1 MKKLFKSKLGMTYI
15 EIIVALSLLTLII
28 TAFTPMLLSSYEK
41 LYKAGEDVATVYDS
55 QTEMEE
61 GLATRHS
68 KYSTKVDISMS
79 TNTELLFNTLQ
90 VKGKKIVS
98 QFQKG
103 FETLFAQERARVDII
118 SPKTVNDDQPYH
130 EISVQTSGLEYKKV
144 ILMSTDINSDE
155 TAEKNAV
162 KSQLEGAKDSGG
174 AIVVRAIIPNKQ
186 KNDNPTNTTIAEDT
200 VYNYGYAAKFIDEN
214 GNPVTQLESIDNEAS
229 GGKFNFTITTSANS
243 AMDGELDFTYSPVKI
258 KVYYLN
264 TRGSVSSC
272 CDYLYIDPPSMIIG
286 GEAKDSAD
294 YYTSAGVEEDKDSG
308 GNPVYTFKITGR
320 SMRTGNSGLL
330 KSGEYSTPSNVVSSA
345 QSAGKSYDPM
355 RILEIQW
362 IDNDEDQSLAPY
374 YVMTGSN
381 GYIYRM
387 YNYRAMNTSDRA
399 FIFAHSTFTRNE
411 YGSNVSVI
419 WRNLGEVNSN
429 RLNLD
434 YSLLDRKYSTVNGD
448 MVYPSYWSGDYT
460 LSYDYSS
467 RNKAQAIGQDEES
480 GNDNCWLTSNMVSG
494 KNNNTGDPR
503 YTCFGMQ
510 ARTSYYYNGMAT
522 NFSYSCQRFKNM
534 SYILT
539 EYGWAIRY
547 AGCKLYKNDFVGF
560 STQWHIETAGNS
572 DASYNGY
579 KDNSNSERTWS
590 DTVFYYYSGSL
601 TGNWMG
607 STNMGQI
614 RLLGMGSYNPYKVVD
629 NMKTRCNFLNST
641 KSDDFGGRE
650 NSRLITGYENGSGWY
665 GLNGEE
671 NLINITGAIYIPSA
685 TKTDGTKTEGTM
697 LYIGDT
703 NAYARVLQIDN
714 IGNGDDKCYFRK
726 TRRGSG
732 VLNKDKFNGSK
743 SGAVT
748 EYFIIGNPDR
758 SGTTVHKYS
767 LANTFGEKTDVQS
780 KDGDGHEYTR
790 LSNSLITQEV
800 LSEPG
805 VALTGEALRN
815 FYLNR
820 SVGTW
825 SDLSLEDTLFSMGY
839 SSVREKVFSDAVFRY
854 DSSSGRSIELYKSF
868 EHLYMQS
875 HYGASYK
882 LYTVKSEDPNT
893 KNNNDDPATGVLN
906 TLHKYNRAENPIGN
920 NGDINDGTNS
930 DHRSS
935 AKNYDVHAGSQAYD
949 NDFYNVWFP
958 GELFNLNKVATK
970 DGVTVAVGYTTVGSS
985 FQYIMPSDDYS
996 MNFNTSTALGGI
1008 YNDGVLAAMVEG
1020 KDDALNNIL
1029 YFKDNDTIDNSSL
1042 YNLPRYQEAYGTSY
1056 GLHTR
1061 QSVRF
1066 TAVDIMLLESGQTG
1080 TAANL
1085 EYYAYYGDNTG
1096 RLFKSLVAKGT
1107 ATYVGNDDND
1117 DLNVTRDVTCVNYV
1131 ADLQLTNKIKTTG
1144 SGYEDAGA
1152 PQGYMEEVKIGT
1164 ESLSKYFSEITNI
1177 DIYGETIIVC
1187 GKPASSSTTGY
1198 IAVGTVDDSGNIT
1211 FKTVPLLSAGAT
1223 VTDTDIVGGYYYCVG
1238 YGASGNGF
1246 VTAVRVELLENYTAG
1261 TVLKKVSNA
1270 TYSDGS
1276 LNIGKSCTSDNI
1288 DSVFTYTVS
1297 GQKLYA
1303 IGGRET
1309 K

>member
-1 MKKLFKSKLGMTYI
+1 MKKLLKNKLGMTYV
-15 EIIVALSLLTLII
+15 ELIVALSLLTLII
-28 TAFTPMLLSSYEK
+28 TAFTPMLLSSYEN
-41 LYKAGEDVATVYDS
+41 LYKAGEKVATVYDS

-90 VKGKKIVS
+90 VKGKRIVS

-118 SPKTVNDDQPYH
+118 SPKTVNDDKPYH

-144 ILMSTDINSDE
+144 ILMSSSINSDE
-155 TAEKNAV
+155 AAEKNAV
-162 KSQLEGAKDSGG
+162 KSKLQAAESSGG

-200 VYNYGYAAKFIDEN
+200 VYNYGYPAKFIDEN
-214 GNPVTQLESIDNEAS
+214 GASVPDLDVDNETN
-229 GGKFNFTITTSANS
+229 GGKFDFIITKNEDS

-258 KVYYLN
+258 KIYYLN
-264 TRGSVSSC
+264 TRGTVSSC

-286 GEAKDSAD
+286 GEAKSGSAD
-294 YYTSAGVEEDKDSG
+294 YYTSAGVEEDKDAA
-308 GNPVYTFKITGR
+308 GNPVYSLKINGR
-320 SMRTGNSGLL
+320 KMRTGNSGLL
-330 KSGEYSTPSNVVSSA
+330 KSGEYSTPSNVVA
-345 QSAGKSYDPM
+345 NAGTKSVDPM
-355 RILEIQW
+355 KILEIQW

-387 YNYRAMNTSDRA
+387 YNYRAMDLNNRA
-399 FIFAHSTFTRNE
+399 LIFAHSTFNRNE

-419 WRNLGEVNSN
+419 WRNKGGVDGS

-434 YSLLDRKYSTVNGD
+434 YSLLDRKYSTANGD
-448 MVYPSYWSGDYT
+448 MVYPSYWSGDYS
-460 LSYDYSS
+460 LSYEYSS
-467 RNKAQAIGQDEES
+467 RSKAQAMGRSEES
-480 GNDNCWLTSNMVSG
+480 GNDNCWLTSGQDSG
-494 KNNNTGDPR
+494 KNINTSEPR
-503 YTCFGMQ
+503 YTCFGLQ
-510 ARTSYYYNGMAT
+510 ARTAYYYNGMAT
-522 NFSYSCQRFKNM
+522 NFGYTCQRFKSM
-534 SYILT
+534 SYVLT

-579 KDNSNSERTWS
+579 KDNEKKSRTWS
-590 DTVFYYYSGSL
+590 DKVFYYYKGLSTL
-601 TGNWMG
+601 NWMG

-614 RLLGMGSYNPYKVVD
+614 RLLAMGSYNPYKVVD
-629 NMKTRCNFLNST
+629 NMKDRCNFLNST
-641 KSDDFGGRE
+641 KSDGDDRE
-650 NSRLITGYENGSGWY
+650 NSRLITGYKNGAGWF

-671 NLINITGAIYIPSA
+671 NLINVTGAIYIPSA

-703 NAYARVLQIDN
+703 NAYARVQQVDN
-714 IGNGDDKCYFRK
+714 IGNGTDKCYFRK
-726 TRRGSG
+726 TDRR
-732 VLNKDKFNGSK
+732 KDQGSK

-767 LANTFGEKTDVQS
+767 LADTFGQKTDVQS
-780 KDGDGHEYTR
+780 KDNDGDGKTR
-790 LSNSLITQEV
+790 LSNGLITQEV
-800 LSEPG
+800 LSKQG

-825 SDLSLEDTLFSMGY
+825 SDLSLKDTLFSMGY
-839 SSVREKVFSDAVFRY
+839 SSVREKVFSDAVYRY

-882 LYTVKSEDPNT
+882 LYTVKNEDPNT
-893 KNNNDDPATGVLN
+893 KNNNDNPATGVLN

-920 NGDINDGTNS
+920 NGDINDGTNA
-930 DHRSS
+930 DHRSK
-935 AKNYDVHAGSQAYD
+935 AMNKDVHAGSQAYN

-958 GELFNLNKVATK
+958 GELYNLNKVATK

-985 FQYIMPSDDYS
+985 FQYIMPSDDLS

-1020 KDDALNNIL
+1020 KDEALNNVL
-1029 YFKDNDTIDNSSL
+1029 YFKDNDTIDNTSL
-1042 YNLPRYQEAYGTSY
+1042 YNLPRYQAAYGESY

-1085 EYYAYYGDNTG
+1085 EYYAYYGDSTG

-1107 ATYVGNDDND
+1107 ATYNGNDEND
-1117 DLNVTRDVTCVNYV
+1117 DLNVTRNVTCVNYV

-1144 SGYEDAGA
+1144 SGYEGAGA

-1164 ESLSKYFSEITNI
+1164 EHFSKYFSEITNI

-1187 GKPASSSTTGY
+1187 GKPASSSTSGY
-1198 IAVGTVDDSGNIT
+1198 IVVGTVDDYGNIT
-1211 FKTVPLLSAGAT
+1211 FKTVPLLNSSAT

-1246 VTAVRVELLENYTAG
+1246 VTAVRVELLEDYTAG
-1261 TVLKKVSNA
+1261 TVLNKASNA
-1270 TYSDGS
+1270 TYGGEGT
-1276 LNIGKSCTSDNI
+1276 LTIGDECTSANI
-1288 DSVFTYTVS
+1288 DAVFTYTVK

>member
-1 MKKLFKSKLGMTYI
+1 MKKLLKNKLGMTYV
-15 EIIVALSLLTLII
+15 ELVVALSLLTLII
-28 TAFTPMLLSSYEK
+28 TAFTPMLLSSYEN
-41 LYKAGEDVATVYDS
+41 LYSAGEKVSKVYDS

-68 KYSTKVDISMS
+68 RYSTKVDISMS

-118 SPKTVNDDQPYH
+118 SPKNVNDDQPYH

-144 ILMSTDINSDE
+144 ILMSSGINSDE

-162 KSQLEGAKDSGG
+162 KSKLEAAEGSGG

-200 VYNYGYAAKFIDEN
+200 VYNYGYPAQFLKEDGTLYTG
-214 GNPVTQLESIDNEAS
+214 GNSELEVSSEDN
-229 GGKFNFTITTSANS
+229 GGKFDFIITNS
-243 AMDGELDFTYSPVKI
+243 ETGMDGELDFTYSPVKI
-258 KVYYLN
+258 KIYYLN
-264 TRGSVSSC
+264 TRGTVSSC

-286 GEAKDSAD
+286 GEAKSGSAD
-294 YYTSAGVEEDKDSG
+294 YYTSAGVQEDKDAG
-308 GNPVYTFKITGR
+308 GNTVYSLKIAGR
-320 SMRTGNSGLL
+320 TMRTGNSGLL
-330 KSGEYSTPSNVVSSA
+330 KSGEYSVPSKVAAN
-345 QSAGKSYDPM
+345 AGSKSVDPM

-387 YNYRAMNTSDRA
+387 YNYRAMDTNNRA
-399 FIFAHSTFTRNE
+399 LIFAHSSFTRNE

-419 WRNLGEVNSN
+419 WRNKGEVNSN

-434 YSLLDRKYSTVNGD
+434 YSLLDRKYSTTNGD

-522 NFSYSCQRFKNM
+522 NFGYTCQRFKNM
-534 SYILT
+534 SYVLT

-579 KDNSNSERTWS
+579 KDNTKTSRTWS
-590 DTVFYYYSGSL
+590 DTVFYYYKGLSTL
-601 TGNWMG
+601 NWMG

-614 RLLGMGSYNPYKVVD
+614 RLMGMGSYNPYKVVD

-650 NSRLITGYENGSGWY
+650 NSRLITGYEDGSGWY

-671 NLINITGAIYIPSA
+671 NLINVTGAIYIPSA

-714 IGNGDDKCYFRK
+714 IGNGTDKCFFRK
-726 TRRGSG
+726 TDRR
-732 VLNKDKFNGSK
+732 KDEGSK

-767 LANTFGEKTDVQS
+767 LANTFGTKTDVQS
-780 KDGDGHEYTR
+780 KDEDGDSKTR
-790 LSNSLITQEV
+790 LSNDIISAKD
-800 LSEPG
+800 LSASG

-825 SDLSLEDTLFSMGY
+825 SGLSLEDTLFSMGY

-893 KNNNDDPATGVLN
+893 KNNNDNPATGVLN

-920 NGDINDGTNS
+920 NGDINDGANS
-930 DHRSS
+930 DHRNS
-935 AKNYDVHAGSQAYD
+935 ARNYDVHAGSQAYD

-958 GELFNLNKVATK
+958 GELFNLNKIATK

-985 FQYIMPSDDYS
+985 FQYIMPSDDLS

-1008 YNDGVLAAMVEG
+1008 YNDGVLSAMVEG
-1020 KDDALNNIL
+1020 KDEALNNIL
-1029 YFKDNDTIDNSSL
+1029 YFKDNDTIDNTSL
-1042 YNLPRYQEAYGTSY
+1042 YNLPRYQAAYGTSY

-1085 EYYAYYGDNTG
+1085 QYYAYYGDNTG

-1107 ATYVGNDDND
+1107 ATYVGNEDND

-1144 SGYEDAGA
+1144 SGYEGAGA
-1152 PQGYMEEVKIGT
+1152 PESYMEEVKIGT
-1164 ESLSKYFSEITNI
+1164 ESFSKYFSEITNI

-1187 GKPASSSTTGY
+1187 GKPVSTSTEGY
-1198 IAVGTVDDSGNIT
+1198 IVVGTVDDYGNVT
-1211 FKTVPLLSAGAT
+1211 FKKVPLLSSNAT

-1246 VTAVRVELLENYTAG
+1246 VTAVRVELLEDYTAG
-1261 TVLKKVSNA
+1261 TALKKVSNA
-1270 TYSDGS
+1270 SYSEGS
-1276 LNIGKSCTSDNI
+1276 LTIGKACTSDNI
-1288 DSVFTYTVS
+1288 DAVFTYTVS